1 MTPIRMTPFKSKPQP
16 LKKYKETRSIQY
28 EVLKKK
34 GLLNK
39 KLVHIKM
46 NFSEK
51 NIQCLRKASSK
62 MTSVQQIYL
71 NYDDCDQNYNDSFR
85 NLRFLLKKFKHLKNL
100 DINLALCDKLTD
112 KGILNLQQSLQIQ
125 SLASLKLNFDSC
137 KKLSDKALQYIQQSV
152 KKLRNLNTFSINMSE
167 CEKVS
172 DTGLLCLEN
181 CLLRT
186 HNLQS
191 FQLKAK
197 RCPKI
202 GDDGVKRL
210 FNALRKLKKIQSL
223 DLSIEGCNK
232 VTDSSMQ
239 ILQKYFQHTI
249 NLKTLALNLTGCE
262 LSSQGI
268 SQLEDGILKANDLNK
283 VKLHVKELF
292 DVPKSQICGLQRR
305 LKMNKSF
312 QSIHIVYV

>member
-1 MTPIRMTPFKSKPQP
+1 MSNHLISSKPLP
-16 LKKYKETRSIQY
+16 LKKYQETRSIQY

-51 NIQCLRKASSK
+51 NITCLRKASSK
-62 MTSVQQIYL
+62 MTSVQQISL

-100 DINLALCDKLTD
+100 DIDLALCDKLTD
-112 KGILNLQQSLQIQ
+112 KGILNLQQSLQIN

-137 KKLSDKALQYIQQSV
+137 HKLSDKALQYIQQSV
-152 KKLRNLNTFSINMSE
+152 KKSRNLKAISMNFSN
-167 CEKVS
+167 CEKIS
-172 DTGLLCLEN
+172 DLGLFCLEN
-181 CLLRT
+181 CLIRT
-186 HNLQS
+186 HKLQS
-191 FQLKAK
+191 FQLKADS
-197 RCPKI
+197 CPKI
-202 GDDGVKRL
+202 GDEGVKRL
-210 FNALRKLKKIQSL
+210 FNALRKLKKMQNL
-223 DLSIEGCNK
+223 ALSVQGCNK

-239 ILQKYFQHTI
+239 ILQKYFQNTI
-249 NLKTLALNLTGCE
+249 HLKTLALNLTGCAQ

-268 SQLEDGILKANDLNK
+268 SQLEDGILKANDLNIL
-283 VKLHVKELF
+283 KLHIKELF

-305 LKMNKSF
+305 LKLNKHF
-312 QSIHIVYV
+312 QSVHIVYV